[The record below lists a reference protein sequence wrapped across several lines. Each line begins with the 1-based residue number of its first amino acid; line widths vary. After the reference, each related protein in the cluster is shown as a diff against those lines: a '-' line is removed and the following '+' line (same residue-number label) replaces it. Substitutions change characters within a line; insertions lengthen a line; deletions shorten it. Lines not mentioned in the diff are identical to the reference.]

1 MRDLFV
7 VSVLFILKAN
17 GQCNIPSPFASSTW
31 LDSTRGTI
39 TFDTTTMNGWG
50 VTVFNQQR
58 SSWECV
64 DSSDSSTLVLKS
76 TTSILYS
83 NSPIFIFMCM
93 KLTQIT
99 TNSYSY
105 KLQQGM

>member
-1 MRDLFV
+1 MSV
-7 VSVLFILKAN
+7 VNHLDSSNIYKKSAKLVKIRLELILSVCFHIAN

-50 VTVFNQQR
+50 VTVFHQQR

-64 DSSDSSTLVLKS
+64 DSSDSSTLVLK
-76 TTSILYS
+76 
-83 NSPIFIFMCM
+83 
-93 KLTQIT
+93 
-99 TNSYSY
+99 
-105 KLQQGM
+105 